1 MELTQTLLLIACR
14 PSRFKMSALI
24 SVLTRQALDLDGP
37 SIPAPDGQ
45 TSQLDNPPNA
55 NYIAIP
61 FITVSVVVSALLFLI
76 RFYAKYLSKRLIL
89 SDYLTFLAFPIFWV
103 YIYYNYS
110 LSWTGGYLVH
120 QWDIRLKDT
129 AAFNLITFIATLLY
143 VWNIALIKCAILL
156 EWIEIFVPRGERN
169 SFTWATWATCFSF
182 ASLSLIIFI
191 LDLANCTPF
200 EGNWNLLVPGRK
212 CRFEVPQFLL
222 AISTT
227 NFILDLIPLILVQK
241 VIWSLHL
248 TWQKK
253 LGVSFM
259 FLTGLAAVS
268 ANAVRIYYASRFYD
282 SDDVSYYF
290 SVLAIS
296 SLAETLAANLVLCIP
311 FAPKA
316 VLGLR
321 ETKLYAVL
329 RGYITLKND
338 ATITNQLDEYYSLSE
353 LRRLHKPR
361 EHWFM
366 SSKLDT
372 NQTASDT
379 VHNNVQESES
389 QRRLRLSMT
398 QVPE

>member
-1 MELTQTLLLIACR
+1 
-14 PSRFKMSALI
+14 MSALSSI
-24 SVLTRQALDLDGP
+24 LSRQAPDLDGP

-45 TSQLDNPPNA
+45 IPQLDNPPNG

-61 FITVSVVVSALLFLI
+61 FITVSVIVSALLFLI
-76 RFYAKYLSKRLIL
+76 RFYAKYLSKRLTL
-89 SDYLTFLAFPIFWV
+89 SDYLTFFAFPIFWV
-103 YIYYNYS
+103 YIYYSYS

-129 AAFNLITFIATLLY
+129 AAFNLITFVATLLY

-169 SFTWATWATCFSF
+169 SFTWAAWATCFSF

-212 CRFEVPQFLL
+212 CRFEVPQFVL

-241 VIWSLHL
+241 VIWGLRL
-248 TWQKK
+248 TWHKK

-259 FLTGLAAVS
+259 FLTGLAAVA
-268 ANAVRIYYASRFYD
+268 ANAVRIYYASRFYV
-282 SDDVSYYF
+282 SNDVSYYF
-290 SVLAIS
+290 SILAIS
-296 SLAETLAANLVLCIP
+296 SLAETLAANLVLCVP
-311 FAPKA
+311 FVPKGM
-316 VLGLR
+316 LGLR
-321 ETKLYAVL
+321 QSKTYTVL
-329 RGYITLKND
+329 RGYMTVKSDTTASNQSD
-338 ATITNQLDEYYSLSE
+338 AYYNSSE
-353 LRRLHKPR
+353 LRPIRKPR

-372 NQTASDT
+372 TQTAIGT
-379 VHNNVQESES
+379 VHDNVQESES
-389 QRRLRLSMT
+389 QRRLRFSMT
-398 QVPE
+398 QTPE